1 MAAHGVDR
9 GSNSVLRDLVLVV
22 ESEPVADP
30 DEVDRSVRQ
39 LRTELTD
46 LDVHPDVLYS
56 LRYRNTPT
64 AGRPCSTRCAMRGCS
79 ATPRRSAAV
88 SLATPYFSVSSPSRV
103 TR

>member
-1 MAAHGVDR
+1 MGV
-9 GSNSVLRDLVLVV
+9 SNLASVLRDLVLVV

-30 DEVDRSVRQ
+30 DEVNRSVRQ

-64 AGRPCSTRCAMRGCS
+64 GGQAHRSDDITASLPPGPIAEAEGWPAGS
-79 ATPRRSAAV
+79 PRW
-88 SLATPYFSVSSPSRV
+88 P
-103 TR
+103 